1 MRDRRF
7 SATILFQMDLCHDD
21 EGEACVFAWLTMKYV
36 IYVKS
41 TDKPLILRKV

>member
-7 SATILFQMDLCHDD
+7 SATILLQMDLCHDD

-36 IYVKS
+36 IKS
-41 TDKPLILRKV
+41 TSKPLILRKV